1 MCQEKGDFVQGTEL
15 RHGHLSP
22 QGMQGERRAP
32 VPDTLRE
39 RGPGHSQALLGCG
52 GICHEA
58 QWGEKVKNMNSHHT
72 MMLVMPVAKKRFTII
87 TNIIT
92 NNAKLL
98 LPNILRQSTTRTL
111 INRNIMETKS
121 LEISLDTFHLGYN
134 F

>member
-72 MMLVMPVAKKRFTII
+72 MMLVMPVAKKRF
-87 TNIIT
+87 
-92 NNAKLL
+92 K
-98 LPNILRQSTTRTL
+98 
-111 INRNIMETKS
+111 
-121 LEISLDTFHLGYN
+121 G
-134 F
+134 